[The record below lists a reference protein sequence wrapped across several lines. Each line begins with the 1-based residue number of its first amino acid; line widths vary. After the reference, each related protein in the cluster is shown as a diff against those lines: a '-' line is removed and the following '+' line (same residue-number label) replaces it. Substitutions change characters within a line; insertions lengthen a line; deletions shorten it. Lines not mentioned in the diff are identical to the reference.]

1 MILESIG
8 GLGLF
13 LLGMTVMT
21 GGLRDLAGDALRH
34 GLIRFTRSPVSGA
47 ATGAACTALLQ
58 SSSATTVAVI
68 GFVAAGLMS
77 FPAALGIVFGANI
90 GTTLTGW
97 MVALLGFKL
106 KLGAIATLIVFVGAV
121 LRLFGGGRL
130 GSAGQALAGFGLI
143 FVGIATMQAGM
154 AELREEIPVAGLPGD
169 GLGGRLLLVGIGI
182 AFTVIAQSSSAG
194 VAAALT
200 ALHTGLIDFA
210 QAAAL
215 VIGMDVGTTVT
226 AGIATIGAT
235 TGARRTGASH
245 IVFNLMTGVGALL
258 LLPLY
263 TLVAEAVSPGWIL
276 ANAELALVGFHT
288 TFNAIGVLAVL
299 PFVRP
304 FARMMERLIPGEAP
318 AYTTGLDPALLG
330 DDELAITAAMRS
342 TRLEF
347 ESLLGHVNAVL
358 GDERTGRRVNLPE
371 LQTALDETHQ
381 YLERVA
387 EPGGD
392 AETSRERLIAAIH
405 ALDHLQRLHERCEE
419 DEDRGITATKTPSLS
434 EQCALLVDSN
444 QAVRA
449 AMARNAW
456 REAART
462 ARTTQDA
469 IHEQVRPYRAEV
481 VQQIASGAAAV
492 PAGTASLEALRW
504 LRRVSKHVARVTDYL
519 GQAVA
524 AAGR

>member
-1 MILESIG
+1 M
-8 GLGLF
+8 
-13 LLGMTVMT
+13 
-21 GGLRDLAGDALRH
+21 
-34 GLIRFTRSPVSGA
+34 RS
-47 ATGAACTALLQ
+47 ATDIALLMRCV
-58 SSSATTVAVI
+58 TT
-68 GFVAAGLMS
+68 
-77 FPAALGIVFGANI
+77 
-90 GTTLTGW
+90 
-97 MVALLGFKL
+97 
-106 KLGAIATLIVFVGAV
+106 
-121 LRLFGGGRL
+121 R
-130 GSAGQALAGFGLI
+130 
-143 FVGIATMQAGM
+143 
-154 AELREEIPVAGLPGD
+154 D
-169 GLGGRLLLVGIGI
+169 
-182 AFTVIAQSSSAG
+182 
-194 VAAALT
+194 
-200 ALHTGLIDFA
+200 
-210 QAAAL
+210 
-215 VIGMDVGTTVT
+215 
-226 AGIATIGAT
+226 
-235 TGARRTGASH
+235 
-245 IVFNLMTGVGALL
+245 
-258 LLPLY
+258 
-263 TLVAEAVSPGWIL
+263 
-276 ANAELALVGFHT
+276 
-288 TFNAIGVLAVL
+288 
-299 PFVRP
+299 
-304 FARMMERLIPGEAP
+304 
-318 AYTTGLDPALLG
+318 
-330 DDELAITAAMRS
+330 AMRS

-444 QAVRA
+444 QAVRD

-456 REAART
+456 REATRT

-469 IHEQVRPYRAEV
+469 IHEQVRPYRAGV
-481 VQQIASGAAAV
+481 VEQIASGAAAV